1 MLWSYEYLGKLQYF
15 TDLISSAI
23 WGWFPLLT
31 MIIVRENSEVVMK
44 FTQMN
49 MVTFTFSVDLG
60 IFFEPFERLLIRD
73 FKGHLI
79 HPSGFASQTKGIQP
93 NFQRHCPYPLVI

>member
-1 MLWSYEYLGKLQYF
+1 
-15 TDLISSAI
+15 
-23 WGWFPLLT
+23 

-79 HPSGFASQTKGIQP
+79 HPSGFASQTKGIQTKLSTSLSLP
-93 NFQRHCPYPLVI
+93 SGNLT